1 MNEIKKMKEIQ
12 GSITIKTN
20 IQRPKKSINFLKI
33 YKKKLELTQIDLIN
47 SQSRILDQDNSTKKS
62 QNSKF
67 NNPISNDE
75 IENKY

>member
-1 MNEIKKMKEIQ
+1 VNEIKKWKKFKAQSPSKQIYN
-12 GSITIKTN
+12 G
-20 IQRPKKSINFLKI
+20 RKKSINFLKI
-33 YKKKLELTQIDLIN
+33 YKKLELTQIDLIN

-67 NNPISNDE
+67 NNPISNNE